1 MLTEQILRDYPLL
14 VKALTGVPA
23 ETFWQIIDAME
34 AQYPDYQRQRYTHD
48 ERQRAVGGG
57 RTCDLPLVIRVT
69 MLVFYLRT
77 HIPQTLAAVLC
88 GGTQSDVS
96 RDLRRLLPLL
106 IEVLPAPVVWDIVDE
121 PQPEPGTEPQPEP
134 GIEPQPEPG
143 TRPQP
148 EPGTRPQPEPGTRPQ
163 PEPGIEPQPEPG
175 IEPQPLDRIT
185 SPHILIDATEQEVAR
200 PQDHATRKR
209 YYSGKQKEFT
219 RKTQVVTDDD
229 HHIIAISV
237 AVPGTLH
244 DKKLCDRLHT
254 LERLPDGADV
264 KLDKGYQGVAAQV
277 ETVTVR
283 DATTGQA
290 QQVACLTVQTP
301 IKKPRGGELTD
312 AQKAYNRT
320 INTVRVRAEHCIGWA
335 KNWAILATQFRC
347 SHAIYTS
354 VMQAVCGL
362 VNQQT
367 QRWQEAKQAEAAYCA

>member
-1 MLTEQILRDYPLL
+1 LL

-23 ETFWQIIDAME
+23 ETFWQMIDAME
-34 AQYPDYQRQRYTHD
+34 AQYPDYQRQRHTHD

-69 MLVFYLRT
+69 MLVFSLRT

-96 RDLRRLLPLL
+96 HDLRRLLPLL
-106 IEVLPAPVVWDIVDE
+106 IEVLPAPVVWDIVDA
-121 PQPEPGTEPQPEP
+121 
-134 GIEPQPEPG
+134 PQPEPG
-143 TRPQP
+143 TR
-148 EPGTRPQPEPGTRPQ
+148 
-163 PEPGIEPQPEPG
+163 
-175 IEPQPLDRIT
+175 PQPLDRIT

-200 PQDHATRKR
+200 PQDHATRKQ
-209 YYSGKQKEFT
+209 YYSGKQKAFT
-219 RKTQVVTDDD
+219 LKTQVVTDDD

-237 AVPGTLH
+237 AVPGTMH

-254 LERLPDGADV
+254 LERLPNGADV

-290 QQVACLTVQTP
+290 QQVARLTVQTP

-312 AQKAYNRT
+312 EQKAYNRT

-347 SHAIYTS
+347 GHEMYTS

-367 QRWQEAKQAEAAYCA
+367 QRWQEAKQTKAAYCA

>member
-23 ETFWQIIDAME
+23 EPFWQIIDAME
-34 AQYPDYQRQRYTHD
+34 AQYPDYQRQRHTHD

-106 IEVLPAPVVWDIVDE
+106 IEVLPAPVVWDIVPE
-121 PQPEPGTEPQPEP
+121 PQPEPGPEPQPEP
-134 GIEPQPEPG
+134 GPEPQPEPG
-143 TRPQP
+143 P
-148 EPGTRPQPEPGTRPQ
+148 
-163 PEPGIEPQPEPG
+163 
-175 IEPQPLDRIT
+175 EPQPLDRIT

-200 PQDHATRKR
+200 SQDRATRKQ

-219 RKTQVVTDDD
+219 LKTQVVTDDD

-277 ETVTVR
+277 ETVMVR
-283 DATTGQA
+283 DATTGLT
-290 QQVACLTVQTP
+290 QQVARLHVQTP

-312 AQKAYNRT
+312 EQKASNRT

-347 SHAIYTS
+347 GHEIYTS

-367 QRWQEAKQAEAAYCA
+367 QRWQEAKQAKAAYCA

>member
-23 ETFWQIIDAME
+23 ETFWQMIADME
-34 AQYPDYQRQRYTHD
+34 AQYPNYQRQRHTHD

-57 RTCDLPLVIRVT
+57 RTCDRSLVIRVT
-69 MLVFYLRT
+69 MLLCYLRT
-77 HIPQTLAAVLC
+77 HIPQTLVALLC

-106 IEVLPAPVVWDIVDE
+106 REVLPTPDIWELMEEPASATADESPHEETQAAPA
-121 PQPEPGTEPQPEP
+121 PA
-134 GIEPQPEPG
+134 
-143 TRPQP
+143 
-148 EPGTRPQPEPGTRPQ
+148 
-163 PEPGIEPQPEPG
+163 
-175 IEPQPLDRIT
+175 RIT
-185 SPHILIDATEQEVAR
+185 QTHVLVDATEQEVAR
-200 PQDHATRKR
+200 SQDSATRKQ

-219 RKTQVVTDDD
+219 LKTQIVTDDD
-229 HHIIAISV
+229 HHIIAISA
-237 AVPGTLH
+237 AVPGTMH

-254 LERLPDGADV
+254 LERLPDGAEA

-283 DATTGQA
+283 DATTGQT
-290 QQVACLTVQTP
+290 QQVARLRVQTP

-312 AQKAYNRT
+312 EQNASNRT

-347 SHAIYTS
+347 SHTIYTS
-354 VMQAVCGL
+354 VMQVVCGL
-362 VNQQT
+362 VNRQT
-367 QRWQEAKQAEAAYCA
+367 ERWQEAKRADAAYCA

>member
-1 MLTEQILRDYPLL
+1 MLTEHTLRDSPTL
-14 VKALTGVPA
+14 VKFLTGVPA
-23 ETFWQIIDAME
+23 DDFWSLMQTIETAYARYE
-34 AQYPDYQRQRYTHD
+34 HQRHARDQ
-48 ERQRAVGGG
+48 RQRAVGGG
-57 RTCDLPLVIRVT
+57 RRCDLSLVIRVT
-69 MLVFYLRT
+69 MLLLYLRA
-77 HIPQTLAAVLC
+77 HIPQWLVALLFGAH
-88 GGTQSDVS
+88 QSDIS

-121 PQPEPGTEPQPEP
+121 PSPDPSTAPPP
-134 GIEPQPEPG
+134 DPSTAPPPDPS
-143 TRPQP
+143 TAPLP
-148 EPGTRPQPEPGTRPQ
+148 DPSTAPPPDPSTAP
-163 PEPGIEPQPEPG
+163 PPDPSTAPL
-175 IEPQPLDRIT
+175 PLDRIT

-200 PQDHATRKR
+200 PQDSATRKR

-219 RKTQVVTDDD
+219 LKTQVVTDDD
-229 HHIIAISV
+229 HHISAISV
-237 AVPGTLH
+237 AVPGTMH

-254 LERLPDGADV
+254 LDRLPDGANA

-283 DATTGQA
+283 DAMTGQT
-290 QQVACLTVQTP
+290 QQVARLTVQTP
-301 IKKPRGGELTD
+301 IKKPRGGDLTD
-312 AQKAYNRT
+312 EQKAYNRT

>member
-1 MLTEQILRDYPLL
+1 LVALL
-14 VKALTGVPA
+14 FGA
-23 ETFWQIIDAME
+23 
-34 AQYPDYQRQRYTHD
+34 H
-48 ERQRAVGGG
+48 
-57 RTCDLPLVIRVT
+57 
-69 MLVFYLRT
+69 
-77 HIPQTLAAVLC
+77 
-88 GGTQSDVS
+88 QSDIS

-121 PQPEPGTEPQPEP
+121 PPPDPSTAPPP
-134 GIEPQPEPG
+134 DPSTAPPPDPS
-143 TRPQP
+143 TAPP
-148 EPGTRPQPEPGTRPQ
+148 PDPSTAPPPDPSTAP
-163 PEPGIEPQPEPG
+163 PPDPSTAPP
-175 IEPQPLDRIT
+175 PDPSTAPLPDPSTAPPPDPSTAPPPDPSTAPLPLDRIT

-200 PQDHATRKR
+200 PQDSATRKR

-219 RKTQVVTDDD
+219 LKTQVVTDDD
-229 HHIIAISV
+229 HHISAISV
-237 AVPGTLH
+237 AVPGTMH

-254 LERLPDGADV
+254 LDRLPDGANA

-283 DATTGQA
+283 DAMTGQT
-290 QQVACLTVQTP
+290 QQVARLTVQTP
-301 IKKPRGGELTD
+301 IKKPRGGDLTD
-312 AQKAYNRT
+312 EQKAYNRT

>member
-1 MLTEQILRDYPLL
+1 
-14 VKALTGVPA
+14 
-23 ETFWQIIDAME
+23 
-34 AQYPDYQRQRYTHD
+34 
-48 ERQRAVGGG
+48 
-57 RTCDLPLVIRVT
+57 LVIRVT
-69 MLVFYLRT
+69 MLLFYLRT

-121 PQPEPGTEPQPEP
+121 PQPEPSTEPQPEP
-134 GIEPQPEPG
+134 TTTPPPEP
-143 TRPQP
+143 TTTPPP
-148 EPGTRPQPEPGTRPQ
+148 EPTTEPLPR
-163 PEPGIEPQPEPG
+163 
-175 IEPQPLDRIT
+175 DRIT
-185 SPHILIDATEQEVAR
+185 STHVLIDATEQEVAR
-200 PQDHATRKR
+200 SQDSATRKR

-219 RKTQVVTDDD
+219 LKTQMVTDDE

-237 AVPGTLH
+237 AVPGTMH

-254 LERLPDGADV
+254 LDRLPDGANA

-277 ETVTVR
+277 EMVTVR
-283 DATTGQA
+283 DATTDQA
-290 QQVACLTVQTP
+290 QQVARLHVETP

-312 AQKAYNRT
+312 EQKAYNRT

-335 KNWAILATQFRC
+335 KNWTILATQFRC
-347 SHAIYTS
+347 GHEIYTS